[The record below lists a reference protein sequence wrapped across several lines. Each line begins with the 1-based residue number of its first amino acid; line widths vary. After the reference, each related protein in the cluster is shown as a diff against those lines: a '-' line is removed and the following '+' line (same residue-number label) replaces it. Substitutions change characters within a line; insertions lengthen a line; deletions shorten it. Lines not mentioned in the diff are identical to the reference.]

1 VEEVNPWRSE
11 TPDYKEPSEEL
22 LDVVYHIPYLDD
34 GAEREFFGF
43 VVKLYYR
50 DEIQDVLVEPRILV
64 ELLSNRRGGGNEG
77 ELDATL
83 FGN

>member
-1 VEEVNPWRSE
+1 
-11 TPDYKEPSEEL
+11 
-22 LDVVYHIPYLDD
+22 
-34 GAEREFFGF
+34 
-43 VVKLYYR
+43 
-50 DEIQDVLVEPRILV
+50 VEPRILV